1 MTTQPLKIGVL
12 GSGSGTN
19 FVAIAEAV
27 QRGELPGVEIALV
40 ISDVADAP
48 ILEKAKKLGIKA
60 LHIAP
65 GRYKTWLEPAIEAE
79 YARVLQ
85 EHGVEMVVLAGFMR
99 VVKAPLL
106 DVFKNRVINIH
117 PSLLPAFPGL
127 RAWAQALEAGAKKSG
142 CTVHFVNNQIDAG
155 PIILQEVVPVLDNDT
170 PLTLHARI
178 QEKEHVL
185 YPRALGL
192 LAEGRVVV
200 NGRRVEIKNT

>member
-1 MTTQPLKIGVL
+1 MKASTLKIGVL

-19 FVAIAEAV
+19 FQAIADAV
-27 QRGELPGVEIALV
+27 ARGTLPGVEIALV

-48 ILEKAKKLGIKA
+48 ILEKARSQGIKA
-60 LHIAP
+60 VYIAP
-65 GRYKTWLEPAIEAE
+65 GRYKTWLEPSVEAQ

-85 EHGVEMVVLAGFMR
+85 EHGVQLVALAGFMR

-106 DVFKNRVINIH
+106 DAFKNCVINIH

-127 RAWAQALEAGAKKSG
+127 RAWAQAIEAGAKESG

-155 PIILQEVVPVLDNDT
+155 PIILQEAVPVLDNDT

-192 LAEGRVVV
+192 LAEGKVVV
-200 NGRRVEIKNT
+200 NGRRVLGGG